1 MADGWEGCGDIMGEM
16 RTLLVLFLLLSLAA
30 GSDMS
35 LYVAGNFTGSGFNES
50 MVVAPNANITGNNSS
65 WMIVW
70 EDATYDGRKGP
81 DL

>member
-1 MADGWEGCGDIMGEM
+1 MGEM
-16 RTLLVLFLLLSLAA
+16 RTLLILFLLLSMAA
-30 GSDMS
+30 GGDMS

-50 MVVAPNANITGNNSS
+50 TIVAPNANITGNNSS